1 MNKMVCIAG
10 LVSVFV
16 FINSPASAIT
26 GRKHVLLSA
35 PHEIVFFHISDTHI
49 ISAANYK
56 NESSCRPSGACRDGR
71 TDCKNVEKYDPA
83 WIDANFG
90 QSIVPTLAL
99 ESFVEFAN
107 AESDAGNL
115 DFVVIGGDLISNGM
129 FCDADADASYQKFS
143 EIMSRL
149 DVPWYAINGDKHDT
163 RGDDECFRMYEKY
176 VGESS
181 WHFVKRNNLFIGVA
195 ELHSG
200 QFDVGHLQYLLD
212 IYSDRDMKAFIF
224 THSAASCYDGL
235 FGGNFRCNYDGE
247 LGPLI
252 QGYAD
257 RYKAIIMMAGH
268 NHANIYDG
276 IDEADGIYHFTTTA
290 TMNYPAEARM
300 VRISGD
306 VINISMSGSFNGE
319 IDDLSLGIIEDVGMF
334 DPMTMYGDYEDRNKV
349 IDLRTDGSLS
359 RFGPVSLPSR

>member
-10 LVSVFV
+10 LVLVL
-16 FINSPASAIT
+16 NSPVGAIT

-35 PHEIVFFHISDTHI
+35 PHEIVFFHIADTHI

-56 NESSCRPSGACRDGR
+56 NESDCHPSSGCRDGR
-71 TDCKNVEKYDPA
+71 TDCKNVEQYDLA
-83 WIDANFG
+83 WIDANSG

-107 AESDAGNL
+107 AESDVGNL

-129 FCDADADASYQKFS
+129 FCDADTEASYQKFS

-149 DVPWYAINGDKHDT
+149 DVPWYAINGTAHDT
-163 RGDDECFRMYEKY
+163 PGAADECFRMYEEY

-181 WHFVKRNNLFIGVA
+181 WHFVRGKNLFIGVA
-195 ELHSG
+195 ELNLR
-200 QFDVGHLQYLLD
+200 QFDVDHLQYLLD
-212 IYSDRDMKAFIF
+212 IYSDRDMKVFIF

-235 FGGNFRCNYDGE
+235 FGGNFRCNYYRDFGS
-247 LGPLI
+247 LI
-252 QGYAD
+252 RDYAD

-290 TMNYPAEARM
+290 TMNYPAEARRI
-300 VRISGD
+300 RISGD
-306 VINISMSGSFNGE
+306 VIDISMSGSFNGE